1 MPLASVTAKNKKAIM
16 YNLAKSMTNF
26 LSWKKKKKY
35 FKQMPHVFIK
45 NYPVNS
51 YLLPMKLGLQMILN
65 EMLISEQS
73 KKSRAS
79 TKASGRAG
87 NVAIQLIPNTFE
99 FLVRQLSLVS
109 SVSLILLYALLMEV
123 SGIKSCE
130 EVMGFCST
138 SHTFQKLI
146 SPFNFFI

>member
-1 MPLASVTAKNKKAIM
+1 
-16 YNLAKSMTNF
+16 
-26 LSWKKKKKY
+26 
-35 FKQMPHVFIK
+35 MPHVFIK

-109 SVSLILLYALLMEV
+109 SVFLILLYALLMEV

-146 SPFNFFI
+146 SPSNFFI